1 MRSALTVLITLWAS
15 VAAAH
20 PGHLI
25 EQAGHNHWLAGAA
38 IGAAVLIGL
47 REAAKRRREAAELSE
62 PEEEISGEE
71 EAA

>member
-1 MRSALTVLITLWAS
+1 MRNALTVLITLWAGIAS
-15 VAAAH
+15 AH

-47 REAAKRRREAAELSE
+47 REAAKRRRQAADQDE